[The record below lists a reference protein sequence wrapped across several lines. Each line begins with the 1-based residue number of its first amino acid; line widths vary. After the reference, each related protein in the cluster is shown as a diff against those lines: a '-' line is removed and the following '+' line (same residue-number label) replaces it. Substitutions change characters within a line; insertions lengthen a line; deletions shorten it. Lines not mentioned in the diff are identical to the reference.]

1 VSALTEQDRLVKDQI
16 DQGLADLAAWSLS
29 PNGLKLERTLR
40 FEDFVSAF
48 GFMTLAALI
57 AERMDHHPE
66 WTNVWNR
73 VEIALTTHSANGVTA
88 RDIELA
94 KKLDAIAGRFSLQCD
109 VGGAAC
115 GGCG

>member
-1 VSALTEQDRLVKDQI
+1 MSVSTEQDRLGKDEI
-16 DQGLADLAAWSLS
+16 RTELAALQAWSPS
-29 PNGLKLERTLR
+29 PDGAQLVRILH
-40 FEDFVSAF
+40 FEDFVNAF
-48 GFMTLAALI
+48 GFMTQAALI

-73 VEIALTTHSANGVTA
+73 VEIALTTHTAKGVTV

-94 KKLDAIAGRFSLQCD
+94 KKLDAIATRFSLQCP
-109 VGGAAC
+109 VGGEEC